1 MGLSRAMRFT
11 GPVTLPSGAVVHV
24 RVPGDAAAVSD
35 DSFGGQPLFGGR
47 LLQAV
52 EQGCFVVQR
61 GGQPLRSEG
70 GLLDLPL
77 RDYHALRDVAE
88 RLGAI
93 EADPAELTCR
103 NCGAVL
109 VADPT
114 RAPLDD
120 LDAWY
125 ADDAPPPEPPLRL
138 PEPVPLDS
146 EETRELVMTP
156 VTARDALPLWR
167 ALMGGRDV
175 RCTPELVAALGIG
188 GLGTERRP
196 DRVVR
201 ALEGASDA
209 IWEAVGAWFILV
221 NYAERSSVPVVCR
234 ECGTVH
240 DVPAPSTQEMEPA
253 PETFRAVLAE
263 ATAHPGG
270 APEAFPDEEAFAAM
284 VDAEGEAV
292 YRERG
297 VRHIA
302 LVVDPEVPPVDGSGE
317 PLLGSYAPLHRG
329 DPAGY
334 TDLSFEIRLYYRS
347 FLNQWE
353 QEGPYDVR
361 AEIRETLD
369 HEVDHHLHFLSG
381 HDPMDEAEREEALR
395 ELQRTFGRRAVRRAQ
410 RAEIVG
416 EARRLVMLLAV
427 VAGVLGAIV
436 GALYLAGI
444 LRI

>member
-1 MGLSRAMRFT
+1 MRFV
-11 GPVTLPSGAVVHV
+11 GSVTLPSGRVVHV
-24 RVPGDAAAVSD
+24 RVPGDAVPVAD
-35 DSFGGQPLFGGR
+35 DEIEGRPLFGGR
-47 LLQAV
+47 LLQSV
-52 EQGCFVVQR
+52 DQGRFVVQ
-61 GGQPLRSEG
+61 GDEHPMGWD

-77 RDYHALRDVAE
+77 RDYHALRDMAE

-103 NCGAVL
+103 NCEAVFL
-109 VADPT
+109 AHPA

-138 PEPVPLDS
+138 PEPVRLASGEDA
-146 EETRELVMTP
+146 RDLVMTP

-167 ALMGGRDV
+167 VLGGERGV
-175 RCTPELVAALGIG
+175 RFTPELVAALGIEA
-188 GLGTERRP
+188 LGTERRP
-196 DRVVR
+196 DRVAG
-201 ALEGASDA
+201 ALEAASDA
-209 IWEAVGAWFILV
+209 VADAVGAWFILV

-234 ECGTVH
+234 QCGTVH
-240 DVPAPSTQEMEPA
+240 DVPAPSTQEVEPA
-253 PETFRAVLAE
+253 PEVFRAVLAE
-263 ATAHPGG
+263 ATGPPPG
-270 APEAFPDEEAFAAM
+270 APAAFPDEEAFAAM
-284 VDAEGEAV
+284 VDAEGEVV

-302 LVVDPEVPPVDGSGE
+302 LVVDSEVPPVDGSGE

-329 DPAGY
+329 DAAGY

-347 FLNQWE
+347 FRNQWD

-395 ELQRTFGRRAVRRAQ
+395 DLERTFGRRAVRRAR
-410 RAEIVG
+410 RAEVLG
-416 EARRLVMLLAV
+416 EARRIAVLLAL
-427 VAGVLGAIV
+427 VAAVLGVMV

>member
-1 MGLSRAMRFT
+1 MRFA
-11 GPVTLPSGAVVHV
+11 GPVTLPSGVVVHV
-24 RVPGDAAAVSD
+24 RVPDDVTAVSD
-35 DSFGGQPLFGGR
+35 DSVGGQPLFGGR

-52 EQGCFVVQR
+52 EQGRFVVQR
-61 GGQPLRSEG
+61 GGQSVCSG
-70 GLLDLPL
+70 DLLDLPL
-77 RDYHALRDVAE
+77 RDYHALRDLAE

-93 EADPAELTCR
+93 EAEPAELICR

-109 VADPT
+109 AADPA

-120 LDAWY
+120 LDEWY

-146 EETRELVMTP
+146 GEEARELVMTP
-156 VTARDALPLWR
+156 VTARDAVPLWS
-167 ALMGGRDV
+167 ALVGGGDV

-196 DRVVR
+196 ARVAR

-209 IWEAVGAWFILV
+209 AWDAVGVWFILV

-253 PETFRAVLAE
+253 PETFRAVLAD
-263 ATAHPGG
+263 ATPPPAG
-270 APEAFPDEEAFAAM
+270 APEAFPDEEVFAAM
-284 VDAEGEAV
+284 VDAEGEVV

-302 LVVDPEVPPVDGSGE
+302 LIVDPEVPPVDGSGE

-329 DPAGY
+329 DSAGY

-347 FLNQWE
+347 FRNQWD

-395 ELQRTFGRRAVRRAQ
+395 DLERTFGRRAVRRAR
-410 RAEIVG
+410 RAEVLG
-416 EARRLVMLLAV
+416 EARRIAVLLAL
-427 VAGVLGAIV
+427 VAAVLGVMV